1 MVYNWALAMKKEAYE
16 KDGSN
21 LLIGYDI
28 KPKIKFLKKEKQF
41 LKEVDSVCLDK
52 EVEFLGAAYE
62 KFFKYGAGFP
72 KFKHKENKGSYTTH
86 LVKGAIRTNENVV
99 LLPKIGFVKCIFHRE
114 IKGIVKDKPYVTISR
129 TTTGEFYISI
139 KASCVVQ
146 DKPESVANIDN
157 TIGVDLGM
165 KDLAILDDGTKF
177 DKVEVDKKLERKKKR
192 MQRKLSKKVGSKKGQ
207 HKSNNYMKLQR
218 KISKIDQKI
227 SRRREQYQY
236 EVVSDIIERKCDYI
250 GIEDLNVKGMSSTG
264 RRKKNEKLSQDEYN
278 ALSDEEKK
286 KYSRKKKRGFNRNV
300 LNNGMYSFK
309 MKLEQKAVESGKEVV
324 TVGRFYP
331 SSQTCSNCGEKNKV
345 TKNLSVREW
354 TCEKCGTVHD
364 RDVNAAKNIRNE
376 AIRIKNECESTH
388 KNLPRCNRDVKSVEI
403 HKNEKPKM
411 VEVHRVV
418 ESEIQTVFVDE
429 PIENAVIT

>member
-16 KDGSN
+16 KDGSDLSISN
-21 LLIGYDI
+21 GISPLL
-28 KPKIKFLKKEKQF
+28 PSLKKEKPF
-41 LKEVDSVCLDK
+41 LKEADSVSLICELNN
-52 EVEFLGAAYE
+52 LYSAYY
-62 KFFKYGAGFP
+62 KFFKCGSGFP
-72 KFKHKENKGSYTTH
+72 KFKLKENSGSYTTH
-86 LVKGAIRTNENVV
+86 LKKGSIRTDENVV
-99 LLPKIGFVKCIFHRE
+99 VLPKIGSVKCVFHRE
-114 IKGIVKDKPYVTISR
+114 IKGIVKDEPYVTISR

-157 TIGVDLGM
+157 TIGIDLGM

-177 DKVEVDKKLERKKKR
+177 DKVEVDNKLERKKKR

-286 KYSRKKKRGFNRNV
+286 KYNRKKKRGFNRNV

-345 TKNLSVREW
+345 TKNLNVRKW

-376 AIRIKNECESTH
+376 AIRIKNECEPTH
-388 KNLPRCNRDVKSVEI
+388 KNLPRCNRDVKSAEI
-403 HKNEKPKM
+403 HKNENQQV

-418 ESEIQTVFVDE
+418 EPEIQTVFVDE

>member
-1 MVYNWALAMKKEAYE
+1 MVYNWALAMRKEAYE
-16 KDGSN
+16 KDGST
-21 LLIGYDI
+21 LSIRYDI
-28 KPKIKFLKKEKQF
+28 RPKIKYLKKENLF
-41 LKEVDSVCLDK
+41 LKEVDSKCLNNELENLD
-52 EVEFLGAAYE
+52 AAYE
-62 KFFKYGAGFP
+62 KFFKSGAGFP
-72 KFKHKENKGSYTTH
+72 KFKHKESRGSYTTC
-86 LVKGAIRTNENVV
+86 LGKGAIQENNNIVKF
-99 LLPKIGFVKCIFHRE
+99 PKIGYVKCIFHRK
-114 IKGIVKDKPYVTISR
+114 IDGSVKENPYVTVSR

-139 KASCVVQ
+139 KASYIVQ

-157 TIGVDLGM
+157 TIGIDLGM

-227 SRRREQYQY
+227 SRRREQHQY
-236 EVVSDIIERKCDYI
+236 KVVSDIIERKCDYI

-286 KYSRKKKRGFNRNV
+286 EYGRKKKRGFNRNV

-345 TKNLSVREW
+345 TKNLSVRKW

-376 AIRIKNECESTH
+376 AIRIKNECELTH

-403 HKNEKPKM
+403 HKNENSST

-429 PIENAVIT
+429 PIENVVIT